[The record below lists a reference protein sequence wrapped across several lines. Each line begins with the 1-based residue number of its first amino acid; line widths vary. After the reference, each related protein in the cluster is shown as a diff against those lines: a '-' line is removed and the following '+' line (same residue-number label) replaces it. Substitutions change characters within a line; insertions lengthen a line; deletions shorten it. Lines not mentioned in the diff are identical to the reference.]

1 MSKLIRKKKREEKDE
16 PDVSSVTPKELRA
29 EMDEI
34 LEQYGASRSQADL
47 DKTKK
52 ILERAGSL
60 SDELVSM
67 RDEDR

>member
-1 MSKLIRKKKREEKDE
+1 MSRLIRKEKREGKDKQE
-16 PDVSSVTPKELRA
+16 ASSVTPKELRT
-29 EMDEI
+29 EMDKI

-60 SDELVSM
+60 SDELASM